1 MLNAVSILFTYLCC
15 ENKNTMKKLL
25 LAIFVTASIATQA
38 QAFKQGQ
45 VNINLGLGV
54 GNTFIYTGATNIL
67 PLINLSGEYGIT
79 DDIGLG
85 LFLGYSGA
93 TQTYNYGYNKSG
105 GYYTYQDRYRWNFFI
120 VGVRSAYHF
129 NNLLKLSDTKLGD
142 KVDIYAGLML
152 GYNIATYSYTSTD
165 PGHPANSYS
174 SSRYGGIAWN
184 VFGGARFMFT
194 EKVGV
199 FGELGYGV
207 SVFNGG
213 LTFKIM

>member
-1 MLNAVSILFTYLCC
+1 
-15 ENKNTMKKLL
+15 MKKIL
-25 LAIFVTASIATQA
+25 LAIFVTASMAIQA

-54 GNTFIYTGATNIL
+54 GNTFIYVGATSVL

-79 DDIGLG
+79 DDIGAG
-85 LFLGYSGA
+85 LYLGYTGASYTYSGSYFKA
-93 TQTYNYGYNKSG
+93 G
-105 GYYTYQDRYRWNFFI
+105 GYYTYQDKYRWNFFI

-129 NNLLKLSDTKLGD
+129 NNLLKLSDTKVGD
-142 KVDIYAGLML
+142 KLDLYAGLML
-152 GYNIATYSYTSTD
+152 GYNIASYSYTSND
-165 PGHPANSYS
+165 PGHPYNTYS
-174 SSRYGGIAWN
+174 TSSYGGVAWN
-184 VFGGARFMFT
+184 VFAGARFMFS
-194 EKVGV
+194 ERVGV